1 MKLSDQDPS
10 VSKKVITLSTKMLKK
25 DSYNPANKTKP
36 LKKSKYDESLIRSL
50 TLIDGLTYF
59 LAHYRRD
66 QDLPAKSM

>member
-25 DSYNPANKTKP
+25 DSYNQQIKP
-36 LKKSKYDESLIRSL
+36 NHLKKSKYDESLIRSL